1 MTEDEILLVASLAGL
16 AAVITLADLL
26 LSLMRYRRRAAA
38 GASRA
43 PSSTPP
49 GREAA
54 ATRGEALTR
63 RLAAIEAATEV
74 EQ

>member
-16 AAVITLADLL
+16 AVVITLADLL
-26 LSLMRYRRRAAA
+26 LSLARHRRRSAA
-38 GASRA
+38 GASRP
-43 PSSTPP
+43 PSSAPI

-54 ATRGEALTR
+54 AARGEALTR